1 MSYYK
6 SKSDTILSG
15 PNSSKTAFDIK
26 KLYKDSASSGAAA
39 FYQVELG
46 EVIDII
52 LNDTHPEFSNYRDIG
67 SAKVRLLV
75 TDFNKDILDINYLKP
90 LDSNTKDYPIKGEL
104 VLVHDLSNKLFYGK
118 RLNLFNS
125 INHNAALNVSNSPRV
140 IKKKGSSGT
149 YEETEAAGS
158 SDQSESDFTYGE
170 YFKSNQKIHPLQQ
183 FEGDVTFEGR
193 LGHSIRFGHNARA
206 EGEDPN
212 SSPNILIRAGQL
224 LDAEK
229 NGTDISSLD
238 DNYLQPIEEDIN
250 DDGSSIYI
258 TTEQEVALTE
268 ATAES
273 PSNFASVEEVPEK
286 YDGKQIILNS
296 DRIVFNSKLNEIL
309 GISKKGI
316 SFMTEGLFT
325 VDNDKTLILNTQD
338 KVNINALSD
347 IVAKTDTKFE
357 VDAPKINLGAGAGEA
372 IPLGDTL
379 IDLIGQIC
387 DGVKSL
393 QFVNAMGPASLVP
406 GTDAQIAT
414 AKAQL
419 VTALSKQNKTL

>member
-1 MSYYK
+1 MSYIK
-6 SKSDTILSG
+6 TKKKTLSG
-15 PNSSKTAFDIK
+15 PNSSKTAFDLK
-26 KLYKDSASSGAAA
+26 KLYKDSSGSDT
-39 FYQVELG
+39 FYQIELG
-46 EVIDII
+46 EVVDII
-52 LNDTHPEFSNYRDIG
+52 LDDTHPDFENYRDIG
-67 SAKVRLLV
+67 NAKIRLLV
-75 TDFNKDILDINYLKP
+75 SNFNE
-90 LDSNTKDYPIKGEL
+90 DSEELRYYKAIDTNIKDYPIMGEL
-104 VLVHDLSNKLFYGK
+104 VLVHDLSGKLYYGK
-118 RLNLFNS
+118 RLGLFGSPNQ
-125 INHNAALNVSNSPRV
+125 NAAHNISVSPR
-140 IKKKGSSGT
+140 IYKKKGQSST
-149 YEETEAAGS
+149 YEESEASGA
-158 SDQSESDFTYGE
+158 SDKNLDKFTYGK
-170 YFKSNQKIHPLQQ
+170 YFISNHKIHPLQQ
-183 FEGDVTFEGR
+183 FEGDLTIEGR
-193 LGHSIRFGHNARA
+193 VGHSIRFGHNARA

-212 SSPNILIRAGQL
+212 ESPNILIRAGQL
-224 LDAEK
+224 FDAEK

-238 DNYLQPIEEDIN
+238 DNYLQPIEESIN
-250 DDGSSIYI
+250 DDASSVYI
-258 TTEQEVALTE
+258 TTNQEVDLVE

-296 DRIVFNSKLNEIL
+296 DRIIFNSKLNEII

-325 VDNDKTLILNTQD
+325 IDNDKTLILNTQD

-357 VDAPKINLGAGAGEA
+357 VDSPKINLGAGAGEA

>member
-1 MSYYK
+1 MSYTK
-6 SKSDTILSG
+6 SKLTQATG
-15 PNSSKTAFDIK
+15 PNSSKTSGDIK
-26 KLYKDSASSGAAA
+26 SLYGGGSGGSDP

-52 LNDTHPEFSNYRDIG
+52 LDDTHSEFTNYRDIG
-67 SAKVRLLV
+67 AAKIRLVVSNFNEPDEECDFIRPLNVNNRDFPLV
-75 TDFNKDILDINYLKP
+75 
-90 LDSNTKDYPIKGEL
+90 GEL

-118 RLNLFNS
+118 RLGLFNS
-125 INHNAALNVSNSPRV
+125 PNQNSVPSIGLSSRAS
-140 IKKKGSSGT
+140 KTKGDSGT
-149 YEETEAAGS
+149 YQESQASGGGSETDEPFA
-158 SDQSESDFTYGE
+158 YGN
-170 YFKSNQKIHPLQQ
+170 YFISNQKIHPLQK
-183 FEGDVTFEGR
+183 FGGDVTYEGR
-193 LGHSIRFGHNARA
+193 IGQSIRFGHNARV
-206 EGEDPN
+206 EGDDPN
-212 SSPNILIRAGQL
+212 ESPNLLLRVGQL
-224 LDAEK
+224 VDAEK

-238 DNYLQPIEEDIN
+238 DNYLQPIEESIN
-250 DDGSSIYI
+250 DDGSSIYL
-258 TTEQEVALTE
+258 TTNQEVLLSE

-273 PSNFASVEEVPEK
+273 PSNFASVDSPPEK

-296 DRIVFNSKLNEIL
+296 DRIIFNSKLNEII
-309 GISKKGI
+309 GSSKKGI
-316 SFMTEGLFT
+316 SLMTEGQFT

-357 VDAPKINLGAGAGEA
+357 VDSPAINLGAGASEA

-393 QFVNAMGPASLVP
+393 QFVNGAGPGGIVP
-406 GTDAQIAT
+406 GTDAQIAS

-419 VTALSKQNKTL
+419 TTALSKQNKTL